1 MARIQQE
8 YVKITSSEQKT
19 SYAAEFERDYEEYVK
34 LKKREK
40 EVLSYSY
47 QEESARKF
55 KFLEHLR

>member
-40 EVLSYSY
+40 EVLCLFFSG
-47 QEESARKF
+47 K
-55 KFLEHLR
+55 KCKKV